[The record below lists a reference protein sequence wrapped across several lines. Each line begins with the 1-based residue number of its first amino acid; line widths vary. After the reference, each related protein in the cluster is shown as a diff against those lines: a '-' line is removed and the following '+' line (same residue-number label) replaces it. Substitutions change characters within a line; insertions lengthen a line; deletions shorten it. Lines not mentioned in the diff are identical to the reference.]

1 MRVHP
6 RLNLALTTV
15 LRRPALPIVL
25 GFSGL
30 IGIGTLLLVMPF
42 SSESGES
49 ADLVTALFT
58 STSAVCVTGL
68 IVVDTPTYWSTA
80 GEVVILGLIQLGGL
94 GIMTVAST
102 LSLLMFRRFGL
113 RLRLTAQAE
122 TKALGMGD
130 VRRMVS
136 GIVVLSLVFEV
147 VVLVLLTGR
156 LILGYDLAPGR
167 ALYQGLFYAVSA
179 FNNAGFALHT
189 DSLMRYAADPWFS
202 LPICLAVFAGG
213 LGFPV
218 WIELFRRLR
227 GPHRMTMHVRI
238 TLLATAVLIAGG
250 WLSIT
255 VAEWNNPDTL
265 APMSWHAKLLVGF
278 FTALMPR
285 SGGFNGIDIGS
296 MNHSSLLVQ
305 DILMFIGGGSAST
318 AGGIKVTTFALLA
331 FVILAEVRGEPS
343 VHVFGRKLPN
353 TVQRQALTI
362 VLIGVGAV
370 VAATLALL
378 AISPFGLERSMFE
391 AISAFATVGLSTGI
405 TGELPPLGHVMLIG
419 LMFIGRLGPITLASA
434 LALRERSRRYELPEE
449 RPIVG

>member
-6 RLNLALTTV
+6 GLNRALAVV
-15 LRRPALPIVL
+15 LRRPALPIVF

-30 IGIGTLLLVMPF
+30 IGIGTALLAMPF
-42 SSESGES
+42 SSESGEG

-122 TKALGMGD
+122 TKALGIGD

-136 GIVVLSLVFEV
+136 GIVLLSFVFES
-147 VVLVLLTGR
+147 VVLVMLTSR
-156 LILGYDLAPGR
+156 LIIGYDLALGR
-167 ALYQGLFYAVSA
+167 ALYEGLFHSVSA
-179 FNNAGFALHT
+179 FNNAGFALHS
-189 DSLMRYAADPWFS
+189 DSLMRYATDPWLM

-227 GPHRMTMHVRI
+227 GPHRMNMHVRV
-238 TLLATAVLIAGG
+238 TLLATGVLIVGG
-250 WLSIT
+250 WLALT
-255 VAEWNNPDTL
+255 VAEWNNPETL
-265 APMSWHAKLLVGF
+265 QPMSWPSKLLVGF

-285 SGGFNGIDIGS
+285 SGGFNSVDIGA

-305 DILMFIGGGSAST
+305 DILMFIGGGSAGT

-331 FVILAEVRGEPS
+331 FVIFAEIRGEPS
-343 VHVFGRKLPN
+343 VHVFGRKLPT

-378 AISPFGLERSMFE
+378 ALTPFGLEQTMFE
-391 AISAFATVGLSTGI
+391 AISAFATVGLSTGSPG
-405 TGELPPLGHVMLIG
+405 TCP
-419 LMFIGRLGPITLASA
+419 
-434 LALRERSRRYELPEE
+434 RSDRCCWS
-449 RPIVG
+449 G